1 MDPSDG
7 LSPPLA
13 GSLAKVSDDEEKMNP
28 DALTKPMEVWITE
41 KSYWDLDLKEGQ
53 MLYRMYIFVKF
64 WDLKTKLLE
73 TVLETAQ

>member
-7 LSPPLA
+7 LSPLLA

-41 KSYWDLDLKEGQ
+41 KSY
-53 MLYRMYIFVKF
+53 
-64 WDLKTKLLE
+64 
-73 TVLETAQ
+73 